1 MLGTVTIDGR
11 EYVERY
17 QCFPAQLTVT
27 VGLAVMPNLSVVLP
41 GIAGFL
47 LKGLTRQVVA
57 AGAVAAN
64 LFRFRFGNSDG
75 SVNYIGGGVGAVS
88 DRVVDTLIFG
98 NGQFPFPLIPPV
110 FYTPTGS
117 LLYEVED
124 LSNAVP
130 YTIYFGFHGSFL
142 LPV

>member
-1 MLGTVTIDGR
+1 MLGTVTIDGK

-17 QCFPAQLTVT
+17 QCFPAQTTITVNGEVQT
-27 VGLAVMPNLSVVLP
+27 NLSVVFP

-47 LKGLTRQVVA
+47 LKGLTREIIV
-57 AGAVAAN
+57 GGFAVARP
-64 LFRFRFGNSDG
+64 FRFRFGNSDG
-75 SVNYIGGGVGAVS
+75 SVRYVGGGVGSLS

-98 NGQFPFPLIPPV
+98 NGQFPFPLIPHV

-117 LLYEVED
+117 LLFEVED
-124 LSNAVP
+124 ISWNVP